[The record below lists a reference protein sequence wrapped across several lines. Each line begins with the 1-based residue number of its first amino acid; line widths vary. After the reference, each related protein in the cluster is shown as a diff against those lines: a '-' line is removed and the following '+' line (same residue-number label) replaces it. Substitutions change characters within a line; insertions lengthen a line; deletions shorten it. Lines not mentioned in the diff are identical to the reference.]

1 MNCTCRGA
9 PPEVGAALKM
19 VELFE
24 VVFAAK
30 DELAVVIAVLDSEL
44 NEAGSDVVN
53 VDIGEGA
60 GGAGADVC

>member
-1 MNCTCRGA
+1 
-9 PPEVGAALKM
+9 M